1 MLIPFILLAIV
12 WKVALDA
19 VLTPLP
25 VIALAISDFPL
36 LTEDFK
42 ELISEEAL
50 HWIVEGCVYTNGFL
64 LAPAYTWLGQTSIFP
79 SVRSINNIFRY

>member
-1 MLIPFILLAIV
+1 MELMLLAIV
-12 WKVALDA
+12 WKVASDA

-42 ELISEEAL
+42 FSTSEL
-50 HWIVEGCVYTNGFL
+50 
-64 LAPAYTWLGQTSIFP
+64 
-79 SVRSINNIFRY
+79 